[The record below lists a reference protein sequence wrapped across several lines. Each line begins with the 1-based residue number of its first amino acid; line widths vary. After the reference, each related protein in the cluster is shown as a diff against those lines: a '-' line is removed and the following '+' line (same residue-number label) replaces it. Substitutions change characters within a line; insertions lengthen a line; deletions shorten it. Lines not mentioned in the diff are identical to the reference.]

1 LVVFCKEGIDQRL
14 DLWVTRIPWACPWL
28 QISATLLLV
37 LISPRPTL
45 LVLVAMLICASLAL
59 ALVAATLRSSV
70 VPKASWCSSSLFVLV
85 GGRRWFHSVFPFDW
99 ECWAHDWFGKH
110 YLVQDKVQE
119 RSWAILPSDTWN
131 EILAEFNFAEKE
143 TPITYNSPDDATA
156 HIYVERILDCLRAAI
171 LKYLLQV
178 H

>member
-1 LVVFCKEGIDQRL
+1 MRI
-14 DLWVTRIPWACPWL
+14 LWAHPWL
-28 QISATLLLV
+28 QIATTLLLV

-45 LVLVAMLICASLAL
+45 LVLVAVLICTSLAL
-59 ALVAATLRSSV
+59 ALVVTNLRLST
-70 VPKASWCSSSLFVLV
+70 VPKAWFSSLLFVLV
-85 GGRRWFHSVFPFDW
+85 CGGRWFHGVVPFNR

-119 RSWAILPSDTWN
+119 RSRAILSSDAWN

-143 TPITYNSPDDATA
+143 TPITYNSPHDATA

-171 LKYLLQV
+171 IKYLLHV